1 MGAADGGHG
10 GDQLIKLR
18 FDLAIGQD
26 RLPTGEELGWR
37 LHTHGGQIMLTSE
50 QLQDKFRPITPKKQI
65 IGKAQG

>member
-26 RLPTGEELGWR
+26 WLPTGEELGWR

-50 QLQDKFRPITPKKQI
+50 QL
-65 IGKAQG
+65 